1 MPLPHAF
8 DFAAWK
14 RAAASTPSPPASSA
28 PLAQRVAWLLGSGS
42 GETSTGRAVGASSY
56 AESGAVGTSWDYKAS
71 LMMRDTFARCETN
84 KCVHNVT
91 RLAFSFGAYITASLF
106 VPCSDA
112 SCSEVATPLP
122 VVIFLHGFSYQLGFT
137 GIYDL
142 YNGETNG
149 GLIKAIVQQRGVAV
163 LAFDLTGHG
172 ARQTEAHE
180 TFYRRFRGG
189 ASRLAA
195 MVGAVQSAL
204 DFVRCSST
212 AAQALPECS
221 TGDASVPYAVEFPV
235 PALDERKVFVLGY
248 SLGSVVAL
256 HAAAMLPQIAGVA
269 AFSGWT
275 PFRTNTGV
283 ATGGNAL
290 LYERHALIPRLGLF
304 AGNETAIPYDYAELI
319 AAIAPRPCLLHAP
332 LRNRFAVPADVG
344 AAAKAA
350 AAAWGGNASAFTLST
365 PNTSS
370 DFRDAEITA
379 ALHWIERFVQ

>member
-1 MPLPHAF
+1 MPGTEHLFSATTLPHAF

-14 RAAASTPSPPASSA
+14 RAAAASTPSPPPPSA
-28 PLAQRVAWLLGSGS
+28 PLAQRIAWLLGSGS

-56 AESGAVGTSWDYKAS
+56 AESGAVGTAWDYKAS

-106 VPCSDA
+106 VPCADA
-112 SCSEVATPLP
+112 SCSEMTTPLP
-122 VVIFLHGFSYQLGFT
+122 LVIFLHGFSYQLGFT

-142 YNGETNG
+142 YQGETNG

-172 ARQTEAHE
+172 ARQAEAHE

-204 DFVRCSST
+204 DFVHCSSA

-221 TGDASVPYAVEFPV
+221 TGDVAVPLPV
-235 PALDERKVFVLGY
+235 PPLDERRVFVLGY

-256 HAAAMLPQIAGVA
+256 HAAAMLPQIAGA
-269 AFSGWT
+269 AVFSGWT
-275 PFRTNTGV
+275 PFRTNVGV
-283 ATGGNAL
+283 STGGNAL

-304 AGNETAIPYDYAELI
+304 AGNESAIPYDY
-319 AAIAPRPCLLHAP
+319 
-332 LRNRFAVPADVG
+332 
-344 AAAKAA
+344 
-350 AAAWGGNASAFTLST
+350 
-365 PNTSS
+365 
-370 DFRDAEITA
+370 
-379 ALHWIERFVQ
+379 